1 MLHVKSESKLVGVAP
16 ELVKVVRDAAEHI
29 PFPVLVTEGVRTL
42 ERQKALYE
50 QGRTKPGK
58 IVTWTLKSKHIEGKA
73 VDLVPYIDNAI
84 PWNDGMLFV
93 AIGTEMKKAA
103 RRAGIKIRW
112 GYDWDDDGVLQE
124 KGESDGPHFEL
135 V

>member
-1 MLHVKSESKLVGVAP
+1 MLEAKSEAKLVGVD
-16 ELVKVVRDAAEHI
+16 ERLVKVVRDAAQQI
-29 PFPVLVTEGVRTL
+29 PFPVLVIEGVRTL

-58 IVTWTLKSKHIEGKA
+58 IVTWTLKSKHIDGKA
-73 VDLVPYIDNAI
+73 VDLVPYVDGKID
-84 PWNDGMLFV
+84 WEDGLLFIT
-93 AIGTEMKKAA
+93 IGTEMKKAA
-103 RRAGIKIRW
+103 KRAGVKIRW
-112 GYDWDDDGVLQE
+112 GFDWDDDGALQE